1 MQSALQFAG
10 RTLRAL
16 FLSSTFHLA
25 LIVCLVLLGAAARR
39 KAQVETVHPRLIAEV
54 DIAGGSHRIPIQLP
68 PSLISAHTRKPTNDV
83 DASKRTILPVLQPQP
98 KKTGGGSPATPHSGD
113 GSGQAAHGNGSD
125 KDDVRPAFPVFSPRP
140 PVTDRA
146 LLPSEEEK
154 IVVDVDVNEAGD
166 VVSEKLT
173 RGLGNQLDQLVLDI
187 VKTWRFHPATV
198 NGKPVATEAELIFPF
213 NQSYPI
219 TVS

>member
-1 MQSALQFAG
+1 MQSAVKLAWQ
-10 RTLRAL
+10 TLRAVL
-16 FLSSTFHLA
+16 LSSTFHLVLVIC
-25 LIVCLVLLGAAARR
+25 LILLGVMARR
-39 KAQVETVHPRLIAEV
+39 KAPVETVHPRLIARV

-68 PSLISAHTRKPTNDV
+68 PSLISAHTRKPSNDM

-98 KKTGGGSPATPHSGD
+98 KKTGGGSPAAPHQGD
-113 GSGQAAHGNGSD
+113 GSNIATHGNGGD

-140 PVTDRA
+140 PVTDRS
-146 LLPSEEEK
+146 LLPAGEEK
-154 IVVDVDVNEAGD
+154 IVVEVELNEAGD
-166 VVSEKLT
+166 VVNEKLT
-173 RGLGNQLDQLVLDI
+173 SGLGNELDQLVLDI

-219 TVS
+219 TLS